1 MLAVARGRMV
11 LLSTPCGKRG
21 FFYDTWT
28 NGSPTWHRIEV
39 PASQV
44 PRIAP
49 DFLEEERRSLG
60 ESWFRQEY
68 CCSFEALE
76 GLVYPDFARAIVD
89 LRLQIADL
97 KTGDNPKSA
106 ICNPQSAIAGRQVG
120 GIDFGFHNP
129 FAAVWGVLD
138 RDGILWLTG
147 EHYQRQRPLPYHA
160 ERLPRGVRWYADP
173 SGASDIEELH
183 CAGFTISRGD
193 NPIRP
198 GIAAVTARLETDRL
212 RVVQG
217 ACPNLLREASLYRYS
232 EDRADRRSETP
243 VDEHNHALDAL
254 RYLVSAIDARQMARM
269 KGKSGVGETAAEE
282 AGKAKRPEKKWLSLR
297 NEALWT
303 RIS

>member
-1 MLAVARGRMV
+1 
-11 LLSTPCGKRG
+11 
-21 FFYDTWT
+21 
-28 NGSPTWHRIEV
+28 
-39 PASQV
+39 
-44 PRIAP
+44 
-49 DFLEEERRSLG
+49 
-60 ESWFRQEY
+60 
-68 CCSFEALE
+68 
-76 GLVYPDFARAIVD
+76 
-89 LRLQIADL
+89 
-97 KTGDNPKSA
+97 
-106 ICNPQSAIAGRQVG
+106 
-120 GIDFGFHNP
+120 
-129 FAAVWGVLD
+129 VLD

-173 SGASDIEELH
+173 SGASDINELH

-212 RVVQG
+212 RVAQG

-269 KGKSGVGETAAEE
+269 KGKGGAGEPATE
-282 AGKAKRPEKKWLSLR
+282 AVEKVKKPEKTWLSLR

-303 RIS
+303 RIF